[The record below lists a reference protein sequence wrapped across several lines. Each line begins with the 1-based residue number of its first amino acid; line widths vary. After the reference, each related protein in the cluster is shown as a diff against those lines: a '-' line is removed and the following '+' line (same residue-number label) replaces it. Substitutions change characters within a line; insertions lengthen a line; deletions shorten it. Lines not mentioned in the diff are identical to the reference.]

1 MEYALLGI
9 LLIIVYELLFRKAT
23 HKLLIRLHSLLLV
36 IGAYIANYWRK
47 ILRAVIQLIIDFG
60 LFWFIFLWQDGQIAT
75 DIGSGLSQFG
85 NWCATAAGDV
95 GSFFAELWQWFL
107 GQVPAS
113 IETPL
118 GLSFIWCF
126 AICAI
131 FAIAGLITALRFSHD
146 YDEIS
151 LSWFP
156 KLALSLVITALYTYA
171 CYWMCHLLMRIHFT
185 PVWLA
190 WVIKILTTLI
200 SGGIV
205 FVVAAL
211 IFVVML
217 NVFDLLRYI
226 TTKE

>member
-1 MEYALLGI
+1 MKD
-9 LLIIVYELLFRKAT
+9 R
-23 HKLLIRLHSLLLV
+23 
-36 IGAYIANYWRK
+36 
-47 ILRAVIQLIIDFG
+47 

-85 NWCATAAGDV
+85 NWCATVTGDI

-126 AICAI
+126 AICAL
-131 FAIAGLITALRFSHD
+131 FAIVGLIAALRFSHD

-156 KLALSLVITALYTYA
+156 RLTLSLVIAALYTYA
-171 CYWMCHLLMRIHFT
+171 CYWMCHLLMRIHFS

-190 WVIKILTTLI
+190 WTIKILSTLI

-205 FVVAAL
+205 FVVAGF
-211 IFVVML
+211 IFWVML
-217 NVFDLLRYI
+217 HALDLLRYLI
-226 TTKE
+226 TKM